1 MKAMPE
7 RMLDEVILNKA
18 RRALQELRVDAALLD
33 EQTSIAW
40 ITGYAPQVIHGPNPF
55 EAGGPLLWLD
65 RDRVILLVSDAEQ
78 LAVAASGAETIT
90 YMGYQIDGP
99 LRPVEAM
106 LGAFENLLATV
117 SRPHRLGIDNLPF
130 RFWQSIHQ
138 RWTDLEID
146 VISGWTSGIRAVK
159 TPAEIEHI
167 RAACRL
173 SSLAQAVLRKTELVN
188 HTELELFDTILQAME
203 QEAGTRLTVLA
214 DLVAGIRTAGIGG
227 MPSAYRV
234 QPDDPVLADVVPRL
248 GAYWGD
254 ICNVHFAG
262 QASTSLRNAYHAA
275 RNALFETISAA
286 RPGRRANELDRIAR
300 HTIEQYGFTAH
311 PHHTGHGIGVAC
323 HEEPRICGYNDTPL
337 EPGMVIALEP
347 GIYQESVGGVRLE
360 HVILIT
366 ENDPLILTE
375 LIMEI

>member
-1 MKAMPE
+1 MPE
-7 RMLDEVILNKA
+7 QILDEVILNKA

-33 EQTSIAW
+33 EQTTIAW
-40 ITGYAPQVIHGPNPF
+40 ITGYASQVIHGPNPF

-65 RDRVILLVSDAEQ
+65 NDRVILLVSDAEQ
-78 LAVAASGAETIT
+78 TPAAASGAETIT
-90 YMGYQIDGP
+90 YAGYQIDGP

-106 LGAFENLLATV
+106 LDAFENLMATV
-117 SRPHRLGIDNLPF
+117 SRPRRLGIENLPI
-130 RFWQSIHQ
+130 RFWHAICK
-138 RWTDLEID
+138 RWSDLEID
-146 VISGWTSGIRAVK
+146 GISGWTSGIRAVK
-159 TPAEIEHI
+159 TPAEIDRI

-173 SSLAQAVLRKTELVN
+173 SSLAQAALRNTELLN
-188 HTELELFDTILQAME
+188 RTELDLFDTILLAME

-227 MPSAYRV
+227 IPTIYRV

-248 GAYWGD
+248 AGYWGD

-262 QASTSLRNAYHAA
+262 QASVPLRSAYQAV
-275 RNALFETISAA
+275 RTALFETINAA
-286 RPGRRANELDRIAR
+286 RPGRRANELDQIAR
-300 HTIEQYGFTAH
+300 RTIEQHGFTSH

-323 HEEPRICGYNDTPL
+323 HEEPRICGYNDTRL

-347 GIYQESVGGVRLE
+347 GIYQESAGGVRLE

-366 ENDPLILTE
+366 DNDPQILTE
-375 LIMEI
+375 HTMEI